1 MNRINSL
8 WKVGKTL
15 KGIIQFFVINTN
27 YNRKIIEFLNNTLIL
42 LIKVEV
48 LMCYV
53 DYLTKRDSI
62 L

>member
-1 MNRINSL
+1 M
-8 WKVGKTL
+8 
-15 KGIIQFFVINTN
+15 
-27 YNRKIIEFLNNTLIL
+27 IEFLNNLFISL
-42 LIKVEV
+42 LKVEV